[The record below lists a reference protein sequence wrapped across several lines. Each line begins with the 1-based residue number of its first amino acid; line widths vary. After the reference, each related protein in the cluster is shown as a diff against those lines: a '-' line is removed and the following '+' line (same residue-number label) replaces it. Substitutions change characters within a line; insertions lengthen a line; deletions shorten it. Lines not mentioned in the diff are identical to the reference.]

1 MSAFIRNKGSGV
13 VVQYNILQPTITTPA
28 APSPA
33 ISGRVDRYNISSGT
47 WDTVASM
54 SKHRAGF
61 AFYPYLNKL
70 IAIGGTDGSVIHGN
84 GEIYDITSNTWS
96 AIASPSIARC
106 FFQSAQIGNKIYCIG
121 GITADAFGN
130 LLISQKT
137 EVYDPATNIW
147 TQLSDMPANQGVALG
162 VAAVSGNNIYILS
175 GYRNQLNTIN
185 TYVNV
190 YNTISNTWTTSTQYS
205 TKDQGT
211 YGRLLPF
218 AFVYNN
224 LIYVTDGIYYYNDP
238 QAGVTQFYQNNC
250 YIFNPT
256 DLSIT
261 TGDRSFRGLPI
272 SRFGGASVTVGST
285 NYFIGG
291 SNDVSNSLKY
301 FESISTAVSPFT
313 YTVLNKLPV
322 GRSSLG
328 VTAVGSYIYAAGG
341 VGSTYPANYLKVQT
355 TAIPNA
361 LQLNGTQT
369 GAVDIFVTDENGD
382 SPASLTVRVTAQYTP
397 SNGSNAVL
405 FTSDN
410 ITITNGYGMATLLP
424 RAEDANQTDYSVAI
438 SASVLDSFYTGD
450 TSAILL
456 PPPSTGVKSGS
467 NQLIESVTLPD
478 SIKKVAEYDS
488 VVNPT
493 QARQGAY
500 LQLQTIA
507 GFLNL
512 TPTFSQSNSTAV
524 HWTGNTT
531 WLPVVDAI
539 INDNKGTITDARAV
553 IDRMSRQDKFGGSTL
568 LDGLAQSAKY
578 LGFDHSGIDKII
590 YLQSDCEESFSHNT
604 LTDVENALQKI
615 SPLKRIPIV
624 TTVFQIVPDSMHLN
638 KGNRS
643 NSVLADSI
651 ASISSG
657 SELTITSDS
666 NFDINLETV
675 LTSRGFFGSG
685 TYSFEVDLG
694 EEVLIQSLQGLFN
707 IVDAETGAFWQYEI
721 GDSNHIF
728 SFLSEN
734 IQSDITLL
742 LQGTYGRY
750 VRITA
755 TLFAA
760 LTTDLY
766 LADKII
772 PPSLTSFFITYHKKT
787 TSYIYFNDNIVTDPF
802 HQIMI
807 AVEANRP
814 IGSEINVGATTQSSG
829 DWEDYYSSAK
839 PALDNGTRIVLP
851 IRQRMGTDNVAT
863 LETLISID
871 GFAFKAKYGK
881 WAEDSI
887 VQILSSDGT
896 VISSSIYQVFPH
908 KGYIVFSEKQTGTF
922 LLSIVNQP
930 DISVAAE
937 IVNRVNGQPVVI
949 TGAGYMYSSLKL
961 KNLSQSTSRVV
972 PQALNAILTP
982 IQPNSNSI
990 FVATYTF
997 YDLRGRAEAN
1007 TTIRW
1012 FINSHE
1018 EIELANLVQWD
1029 NKTWKLAKSG
1039 DIVYYI
1045 IRPGAK
1051 DGDLTVYGV
1060 QYQSLPVTLI

>member
-13 VVQYNILQPTITTPA
+13 VVQYNVLQPTVTTPA

-33 ISGRVDRYNISSGT
+33 ISGRIDRYNISGAT

-54 SKHRAGF
+54 GKNRAGF

-96 AIASPSIARC
+96 AIAPPSIARC
-106 FFQSAQIGNKIYCIG
+106 FFQSVQIGNNIYCIG

-137 EVYDPATNIW
+137 EVYSPATNTW
-147 TQLSDMPANQGVALG
+147 TQLSDMPTGQGVALG
-162 VAAVSGNNIYILS
+162 VAAVNGNNIYILS
-175 GYRNQLNTIN
+175 GYRNQLNTLN

-211 YGRLLPF
+211 YKRLLPF
-218 AFVYNN
+218 AFINNN
-224 LIYVTDGIYYYNDP
+224 LIYVTDGIFYYDDP
-238 QAGVTQFYQNNC
+238 QSGVTKFYQNNC
-250 YIFNPT
+250 YIFNPI
-256 DLSIT
+256 DLTIT
-261 TGDRSFRGLPI
+261 TGDRNFRSLPI
-272 SRFGGASVTVGST
+272 SRFGGASVTIGTT

-291 SNDVSNSLKY
+291 TNDVSNSLKY
-301 FESISTAVSPFT
+301 FESINTAASPFS
-313 YTVLNKLPV
+313 YTILNKLPV

-328 VTAVGSYIYAAGG
+328 IATVGSYIYAAGG
-341 VGSTYPANYLKVQT
+341 VGSTYPANYLKIQT

-361 LQLNGTQT
+361 IELNGTQT

-382 SPASLTVRVTAQYTP
+382 SPSNLTVRVTAQYRP
-397 SNGSNAVL
+397 SSGSNAVL

-410 ITITNGYGMATLLP
+410 ITVTNGYGMATLLP

-438 SASVLDSFYTGD
+438 SASVLDSFYTGE
-450 TSAILL
+450 TTAILL
-456 PPPSTGVKSGS
+456 PPPTTGITSGS
-467 NQLIESVTLPD
+467 NQLIQSVTLPT
-478 SIKKVAEYDS
+478 SVKKVAEYDS
-488 VVNPT
+488 VVNPS

-507 GFLNL
+507 GFLTL
-512 TPTFSQSNSTAV
+512 TPTFTQSNSTTV
-524 HWTGNTT
+524 HWKGGTT

-539 INDNKGTITDARAV
+539 
-553 IDRMSRQDKFGGSTL
+553 QDEFGGSTL
-568 LDGLAQSAKY
+568 LDGLAQAAKY
-578 LGFDHSGIDKII
+578 LSFDHSGIDKII
-590 YLQSDCEESFSHNT
+590 YLQSDCEENFSHNS
-604 LTDVENALQKI
+604 LTDVDNALQKI

-624 TTVFQIVPDSMHLN
+624 TTVFQIVPDSMHLS
-638 KGNRS
+638 KGNRNS
-643 NSVLADSI
+643 SVLADSI
-651 ASISSG
+651 AGVSNG
-657 SELTITSDS
+657 SEITITSDS
-666 NFDINLETV
+666 NFNTNLETI
-675 LTSRGFFGSG
+675 LTSRGFVGNG
-685 TYSFEVDLG
+685 TFTFEVDLG
-694 EEVLIQSLQGLFN
+694 EEVLIQSLQALFD

-734 IQSDITLL
+734 IQSDIALS
-742 LQGTYGRY
+742 LQSTYGRY

-787 TSYIYFNDNIVTDPF
+787 TSYIYFNDNIVTDPL

-807 AVEANRP
+807 AVESNRP
-814 IGSEINVGATTQSSG
+814 VGSEINIGVTTQSSG

-839 PALDNGTRIVLP
+839 PSLDNGTRIILP
-851 IRQRMGTDNVAT
+851 IRQRMGTDSTAT
-863 LETLISID
+863 LETLVSID

-881 WAEDSI
+881 WAEDSL
-887 VQILSSDGT
+887 VQILLSDGT
-896 VISSSIYQVFPH
+896 VISSSIYQIFPN
-908 KGYIVFSEKQTGTF
+908 KGLVVFSEKQTDTF
-922 LLSIVNQP
+922 LLSITNQP

-937 IVNRVNGQPVVI
+937 IVNRVNGQPIVI

-961 KNLSQSTSRVV
+961 KNLSQSVNRVV
-972 PQALNAILTP
+972 PEALNAILTP
-982 IQPNSNSI
+982 VQPNSNSV

-997 YDLRGRAEAN
+997 YDLKGRAEAN

-1018 EIELANLVQWD
+1018 ETDLANLVQWD

-1039 DIVYYI
+1039 DVVYYI

-1051 DGDLTVYGV
+1051 DGDLTVSGV
-1060 QYQSLPVTLI
+1060 QYQSLPVTLL